1 MLQPLNKMIERF
13 ELYVFVADLESLGMI
28 HYKAVDVV
36 ELAGFVFLIL
46 ALTGESTVS
55 PMRSGGVLAP
65 RAIVPIITAE
75 GVALFAHSVKD
86 RIVQAVAVCGV
97 LFGIDK
103 VVELI
108 RIFFKIIEF
117 VIGKKVDRKLVSAVG
132 YGTHRLESTVVI
144 VVLLEAGKLV
154 EYKLG
159 HLGIRVA
166 AGIKNALALK
176 NLRDGQTEEIHYRGT
191 SADVRNGAL

>member
-13 ELYVFVADLESLGMI
+13 ELYVFVADLESLGMV
-28 HYKAVDVV
+28 HNKAVDVV

-46 ALTGESTVS
+46 ALTGKSAIS

-86 RIVQAVAVCGV
+86 RIVQAVTLGGV
-97 LFGIDK
+97 LLRIDEI
-103 VVELI
+103 VELVWV
-108 RIFFKIIEF
+108 FFKIIEF
-117 VIGKKVDRKLVSAVG
+117 VIGKQVDRKLVSAVSHR
-132 YGTHRLESTVVI
+132 THRLESAVMI
-144 VVLLEAGKLV
+144 VVLLEASELV

-176 NLRDGQTEEIHYRGT
+176 NLRDGQTKEIHNGWAD
-191 SADVRNGAL
+191 ADVRNGAF